1 MTGDRISLPCAPDP
15 FPALAKATPRER
27 GFLDAFL
34 WGPDKVAVLVRKTGL
49 HPEATLPNGT
59 TTGKEPHVLVQIGGG
74 LMHGVPYYA
83 DFTVS
88 AELEF
93 GPSRGVA
100 GQLDQGVESGGRH
113 CLGVR
118 CEP

>member
-1 MTGDRISLPCAPDP
+1 MTGDRIWLPCAPDP

-88 AELEF
+88 AEGRSVNRWRRSLLII
-93 GPSRGVA
+93 RGRGSSA
-100 GQLDQGVESGGRH
+100 RA
-113 CLGVR
+113 VR
-118 CEP
+118 RTRSP